1 MITKREFPCQKA
13 NSLIVL
19 SLLKPIHSLEGGT
32 FLPILSGVVVLKEPL
47 PWSGVK
53 QSLSVFPKCCG
64 TKAFSL
70 VRRRMVLSVSPKC
83 CGTKASSLIRRRM
96 VLSVSPNCHGTKAS
110 SLAGRRTVLSVS
122 PKCRSSKASSL
133 VRRTVLSIS
142 PQVSRH

>member
-19 SLLKPIHSLEGGT
+19 SLLKPIHSLEGET

-70 VRRRMVLSVSPKC
+70 VRRRMVLSVSP
-83 CGTKASSLIRRRM
+83 
-96 VLSVSPNCHGTKAS
+96 NCHGTKAS
-110 SLAGRRTVLSVS
+110 SLVRRRTVLSVS
-122 PKCRSSKASSL
+122 PKCRGTKALSL

-142 PQVSRH
+142 PKCHGTEASSLVRKRTVLSVSPKCHGT